1 MASIQHSI
9 LYWFDENKRDLPWR
23 ESKNPYS
30 VWISE
35 IILQQTRVEQGKP
48 YYDRFMNRFPSVFD
62 LANADEEDVL
72 LAWKGLGYYTRA
84 RNIHKCA
91 KAIVSEY
98 GGNFPQERKALLNLP
113 GIGEYTAAAIA
124 SICWDQPYIALDGN
138 IIRIVSRIYNID
150 RPFTQ
155 SLGKAVFKT
164 MGQELVSKERPGDFN
179 QALMDLGA
187 SICLPK
193 SPRCDQC
200 PILGFCEAKKIN
212 KHQERPVKLAK
223 RKPINRFLLF
233 FVHHNNKKLSLI
245 KQENSGI
252 WQNLYL
258 FPYVEFP
265 SEHQLLEAKEGFD
278 RIVSGTHLLSHQRIH
293 YVAIKGERLKKQEDM
308 QQERVWLPVKD
319 IENLPIP
326 RLMAHIFE
334 AWLTAKTQD

>member
-1 MASIQHSI
+1 
-9 LYWFDENKRDLPWR
+9 
-23 ESKNPYS
+23 
-30 VWISE
+30 
-35 IILQQTRVEQGKP
+35 VEQGKP

-98 GGNFPQERKALLNLP
+98 GGSFPKEREELLNLP

-138 IIRIVSRIYNID
+138 IIRIVSRVFNID
-150 RPFTQ
+150 SPF
-155 SLGKAVFKT
+155 SYSSGKAIFKT
-164 MGQELVSKERPGDFN
+164 MGQEFVSKDRPGDFN

-212 KHQERPVKLAK
+212 KQHERPVKLAK

-233 FVHHNNKKLSLI
+233 FVHYKNKKLALI

-252 WQNLYL
+252 WKNLYL
-258 FPYVEFP
+258 FPHVEYP
-265 SEHQLLEAKEGFD
+265 SEHQLLEAKEGLDSF
-278 RIVSGTHLLSHQRIH
+278 VSGIHLLSHQRIH

-308 QQERVWLPVKD
+308 QQELVWVPVKD

-334 AWLTAKTQD
+334 VWPNAKTQD